1 MTGAGGMA
9 GMPQM
14 PTATPP
20 MASGTM
26 EPSMVA
32 TGEFGAGSEL
42 QKAKFGYYEITELRQ
57 LINQAKRALARKE
70 RKRKSTGNREPLNAK
85 QTPTGQTTK
94 PQGGTYDPKME
105 TISGVVG
112 VKGGRT
118 A

>member
-1 MTGAGGMA
+1 
-9 GMPQM
+9 
-14 PTATPP
+14 
-20 MASGTM
+20 
-26 EPSMVA
+26 MVA

-42 QKAKFGYYEITELRQ
+42 QKARFGYYEITELRQ

-70 RKRKSTGNREPLNAK
+70 KKKKSMGTGDTGGAATTHSRHK

-94 PQGGTYDPKME
+94 PQGATENAEAENIG
-105 TISGVVG
+105 GVVG